1 MARTSR
7 LLVLAVAW
15 AVPVC
20 WTVLALLAG
29 PSDGTSLSSRLL
41 PTAGARWDDT
51 VRVGAIY
58 GETALRPG
66 DEVQAVDGRALGDWA
81 DDTGDLGGV
90 RREVGDVVRYEVRR
104 PGAGLDLIQQVDV
117 TLHRYPLAAAVQ
129 AAPHVVL
136 LPVLL
141 LALGSLVF
149 WSRPS
154 TAPAWA
160 FLVAAALLPATLT
173 STPLGLGVVDL
184 AGARGTWPAVVGEA
198 MAALGLVALMLAVAL
213 LTRPEGRARWV
224 TAALLAAPAVGYA
237 VWVAALSDGAD
248 SALERQW
255 VLATVWA
262 PALWAAVPALL
273 VIATLAHLR
282 ARGRSDVLATRLALL
297 GVGAGVGAWLV
308 LGPVPDFLTGAPLL
322 REDVLV
328 LLGGGLAVACVAVAA
343 GRYHLGEI
351 EPRVRRGLVQALVL
365 VVVGAAF
372 AGAVRAVDAA
382 ADISAGSML
391 AGGLLALL
399 LLPAGVAVQ
408 RTVRRV
414 VYGEREF
421 PDRVVSDLRRL
432 DALTAPEDALREALE
447 LLARRLH
454 LSFAAVDVLATPTSG
469 PIAAAIGAPTGT
481 PATVDL
487 SVGGTTVGRLR
498 VEVDAGH
505 DPFGPGDRRLLE
517 DVGTQVGALVQAV
530 TANRELQVSRQ
541 RLVAAREEER
551 RRLRRDLHDGLGPSL
566 ASLAMRLEAASD
578 LIDDD
583 PEQASNLVVA
593 ALRPGPRGHRRG
605 TTTGGGAATTRA
617 GPARPGLGAAPPGRR
632 ARLRRGRGAVVGG
645 GRRRHR
651 AASRRGRGRG
661 LPHRRRGR
669 HQRAAPQR
677 RRPVRRTPGA
687 RGRRPAHRRLRHGI
701 GAGSGPAPGCRPVL
715 DAGARR
721 GARRVVRGGGP
732 PRGRHRGPGA
742 AAARPGTEREQ
753 ASVSRAR
760 RSRWTATGC

>member
-1 MARTSR
+1 MVRTSR

-41 PTAGARWDDT
+41 PSAGAGWDET
-51 VRVGAIY
+51 VRVGATY

-66 DEVQAVDGRALGDWA
+66 DEVQAVDGRTLADWA
-81 DDTGDLGGV
+81 DGTGDSGDV

-104 PGAGLDLIQQVDV
+104 TGSGLDLIQQVDV
-117 TLHRYPLAAAVQ
+117 TLHRYPLAAAVR

-141 LALGSLVF
+141 LALGSLAF

-154 TAPAWA
+154 AASAWA
-160 FLVAAALLPATLT
+160 FLAAAALLPSTLT

-184 AGARGTWPAVVGEA
+184 AGARGTWPAVVGEV
-198 MAALGLVALMLAVAL
+198 MAAIGLVALMVAVAF
-213 LTRPEGRARWV
+213 LTRPEGRGRWL
-224 TAALLAAPAVGYA
+224 TAALLGAPAVGYA
-237 VWVAALSDGAD
+237 VWVAALSDGAG
-248 SALERQW
+248 SALERQA

-262 PALWAAVPALL
+262 PVLWAAVPALL

-308 LGPVPDFLTGAPLL
+308 LGPVPDLLTGAPVL
-322 REDVLV
+322 REDLLV
-328 LLGGGLAVACVAVAA
+328 LLGGGLTVACVAVAA

-351 EPRVRRGLVQALVL
+351 EPRVRRGLVQAFVLVL
-365 VVVGAAF
+365 VGAAF
-372 AGAVRAVDAA
+372 AGAVRAVDVAV
-382 ADISAGSML
+382 DISASSML

-414 VYGEREF
+414 VYGDREF
-421 PDRVVSDLRRL
+421 PHRVVSDLRRL
-432 DALTAPEDALREALE
+432 DAMTAPEDALREALE

-454 LSFAAVDVLATPTSG
+454 LSYAAVDVLATPTSG

-487 SVGGTTVGRLR
+487 SVGGTTVGHLR

-505 DPFGPGDRRLLE
+505 DPFGPGDQRLLE

-530 TANRELQVSRQ
+530 TANRELQLSRQ

-583 PEQASNLVVA
+583 PEQASRLVSRLSDQAREGIGEVRRLVEG
-593 ALRPGPRGHRRG
+593 LRP
-605 TTTGGGAATTRA
+605 
-617 GPARPGLGAAPPGRR
+617 PALDQLGLVSA
-632 ARLRRGRGAVVGG
+632 L
-645 GRRRHR
+645 RHR
-651 AASRRGRGRG
+651 AAEHGAAGTG
-661 LPHRRRGR
+661 VPWTVEAGDDIEPLPAAVEVAAYRIVVEAVTNVQR
-669 HQRAAPQR
+669 HSGAERCV
-677 RRPVRRTPGA
+677 VRLARTDGDL
-687 RGRRPAHRRLRHGI
+687 HI
-701 GAGSGPAPGCRPVL
+701 DVIDTGSGLAADRRAGVGLSSMRARAEELGGSFEAGDRP
-715 DAGARR
+715 
-721 GARRVVRGGGP
+721 GGGTVVGVRLP
-732 PRGRHRGPGA
+732 LDQGWA
-742 AAARPGTEREQ
+742 
-753 ASVSRAR
+753 
-760 RSRWTATGC
+760 

>member
-1 MARTSR
+1 MPRTSR

-15 AVPVC
+15 AVPLC

-41 PTAGARWDDT
+41 PSASERWGDT
-51 VRVGAIY
+51 VHVRATY

-66 DEVQAVDGRALGDWA
+66 DEVQAVDGRALADWA
-81 DDTGDLGGV
+81 NGTGDLDGV
-90 RREVGDVVRYEVRR
+90 RREVGDVLRYEVRR

-117 TLHRYPLAAAVQ
+117 TLHRYPLAAAVR

-149 WSRPS
+149 WARPS

-160 FLVAAALLPATLT
+160 FLVAAALLPTTLT
-173 STPLGLGVVDL
+173 STP
-184 AGARGTWPAVVGEA
+184 
-198 MAALGLVALMLAVAL
+198 LGLVALMLAVAL
-213 LTRPEGRARWV
+213 LTRPEGRGRWV
-224 TAALLAAPAVGYA
+224 TAALLTAPAVGYA
-237 VWVAALSDGAD
+237 VWVAAFADGSD
-248 SALERQW
+248 SALEQQW
-255 VLATVWA
+255 VLSSVWA
-262 PALWAAVPALL
+262 PALWATVPALL
-273 VIATLAHLR
+273 AIATLAHLR

-308 LGPVPDFLTGAPLL
+308 LGPVPDLLTGSPLL

-328 LLGGGLAVACVAVAA
+328 LLGGGLAVACVAAAA

-365 VVVGAAF
+365 VVVGAVF
-372 AGAVRAVDAA
+372 AGAVRAVDVA

-414 VYGEREF
+414 VYGDREF

-454 LSFAAVDVLATPTSG
+454 LSYAAVDVLATPTSG

-505 DPFGPGDRRLLE
+505 DPLGPGDRRLLE

-566 ASLAMRLEAASD
+566 ATLAMRLEAATD
-578 LIDDD
+578 LIHDD
-583 PEQASNLVVA
+583 PD
-593 ALRPGPRGHRRG
+593 
-605 TTTGGGAATTRA
+605 GAAD
-617 GPARPGLGAAPPGRR
+617 LV
-632 ARLRRGRGAVVGG
+632 ARL
-645 GRRRHR
+645 
-651 AASRRGRGRG
+651 SD
-661 LPHRRRGR
+661 
-669 HQRAAPQR
+669 Q
-677 RRPVRRTPGA
+677 A
-687 RGRRPAHRRLRHGI
+687 REDI
-701 GAGSGPAPGCRPVL
+701 G
-715 DAGARR
+715 
-721 GARRVVRGGGP
+721 
-732 PRGRHRGPGA
+732 
-742 AAARPGTEREQ
+742 
-753 ASVSRAR
+753 
-760 RSRWTATGC
+760 

>member
-15 AVPVC
+15 AVPIC

-41 PTAGARWDDT
+41 PSASERWGDT
-51 VRVGAIY
+51 VHVRATY

-66 DEVQAVDGRALGDWA
+66 DEVQAVDGRALADWA
-81 DDTGDLGGV
+81 DGTGDLDGV

-117 TLHRYPLAAAVQ
+117 TLHRYPLAAAVR

-173 STPLGLGVVDL
+173 STPLGLGVIDL
-184 AGARGTWPAVVGEA
+184 AGARGTWPAAVGEA

-213 LTRPEGRARWV
+213 LTRPEGRGRWV
-224 TAALLAAPAVGYA
+224 TAALLTAPAVGYA
-237 VWVAALSDGAD
+237 VWVAAFADGSD
-248 SALERQW
+248 SALEQQW
-255 VLATVWA
+255 VLSSVWA
-262 PALWAAVPALL
+262 PALWATVPALL
-273 VIATLAHLR
+273 AIATLAHLR

-308 LGPVPDFLTGAPLL
+308 LGPVPDLLTGAPLL

-414 VYGEREF
+414 VYGDREF

-454 LSFAAVDVLATPTSG
+454 LSYAPSTCWPRPPRGRA
-469 PIAAAIGAPTGT
+469 IAADRSP
-481 PATVDL
+481 D
-487 SVGGTTVGRLR
+487 
-498 VEVDAGH
+498 GH
-505 DPFGPGDRRLLE
+505 ARDRRPLRRRHHPRAPPARGRRRPRP
-517 DVGTQVGALVQAV
+517 VRTGRPASARGRGAQVGALVQAV
-530 TANRELQVSRQ
+530 TANRELQRSRQ
-541 RLVAAREEER
+541 RLV
-551 RRLRRDLHDGLGPSL
+551 D
-566 ASLAMRLEAASD
+566 
-578 LIDDD
+578 
-583 PEQASNLVVA
+583 
-593 ALRPGPRGHRRG
+593 RPR
-605 TTTGGGAATTRA
+605 GGAA
-617 GPARPGLGAAPPGRR
+617 
-632 ARLRRGRGAVVGG
+632 
-645 GRRRHR
+645 
-651 AASRRGRGRG
+651 S
-661 LPHRRRGR
+661 
-669 HQRAAPQR
+669 
-677 RRPVRRTPGA
+677 
-687 RGRRPAHRRLRHGI
+687 
-701 GAGSGPAPGCRPVL
+701 
-715 DAGARR
+715 
-721 GARRVVRGGGP
+721 
-732 PRGRHRGPGA
+732 
-742 AAARPGTEREQ
+742 AAARPARRLGPVAGHHGDEPGGGPRPD
-753 ASVSRAR
+753 RAR
-760 RSRWTATGC
+760 PGAAPSAGRRGWPTRPATTSPRYVGSSTGCDPRPSTSSAWSRRCASGPPSTTSPPGHGAVPWTVEADDDVEPLPAAVEVAAYRIVAGGGHQRACATAAPSACAVTPARAPAATSGRGRRRRARVWPPDRRPGVGLDSMRERAEELGGYAAR

>member
-41 PTAGARWDDT
+41 PPAGDRWDDT
-51 VRVGAIY
+51 VRVRATY

-66 DEVQAVDGRALGDWA
+66 DEVLVVDGRAPADWA
-81 DDTGDLGGV
+81 GGDTGDV

-104 PGAGLDLIQQVDV
+104 PRAGLDLIQQVDV
-117 TLHRYPLAAAVQ
+117 TLHRYPFAAAVR
-129 AAPHVVL
+129 AAPQAVL
-136 LPVLL
+136 LPGLL
-141 LALGSLVF
+141 LVLGSLVF

-154 TAPAWA
+154 AAPARA
-160 FLVAAALLPATLT
+160 FLAAAALLPAALT

-198 MAALGLVALMLAVAL
+198 LAALGLAALVLAVAL
-213 LTRPEGRARWV
+213 LTPPGRGGRWA
-224 TAALLAAPAVGYA
+224 TTALLAAPAVGYV
-237 VWVAALSDGAD
+237 VWLAARLGGAG
-248 SALERQW
+248 STLERQA

-262 PALWAAVPALL
+262 PAMWAAVPALL
-273 VIATLAHLR
+273 VVATLAHLR
-282 ARGRSDVLATRLALL
+282 ARERADVLATRLALL
-297 GVGAGVGAWLV
+297 GVGAGLGAWLV
-308 LGPVPDFLTGAPLL
+308 LGPAPDLLTGAPLL
-322 REDVLV
+322 RQDLLV
-328 LLGGGLAVACVAVAA
+328 LLGGGLAVACVAAA
-343 GRYHLGEI
+343 AAHYHLGEI

-372 AGAVRAVDAA
+372 VGVVRAADAA
-382 ADISAGSML
+382 ADISVGSML
-391 AGGLLALL
+391 AGGVLALL
-399 LLPAGVAVQ
+399 LLPVGVAVQ

-414 VYGEREF
+414 VYGDREF

-432 DALTAPEDALREALE
+432 DAMTAPEDSLREALE

-454 LSFAAVDVLATPTSG
+454 LSFAAVDVLATPASG
-469 PIAAAIGAPTGT
+469 PIAASIGVPAGT

-566 ASLAMRLEAASD
+566 ASLAMRLEAATD
-578 LIDDD
+578 LIDED
-583 PEQASNLVVA
+583 PEQAADLVSRLSDQAREGIGEVRRLVDGLRPPALDQLGLVSALRHHAAEHGAAQAGVPWSVEAGAGIEPLPAAVEVA
-593 ALRPGPRGHRRG
+593 AYRIVLEAVTNVQRHSGADRCVVRLARQDGDLDIEVSDTGSGLAADRRPGVGLSSMRERAEELGGSFEAGDRP
-605 TTTGGGAATTRA
+605 GGGT
-617 GPARPGLGAAPPGRR
+617 
-632 ARLRRGRGAVVGG
+632 
-645 GRRRHR
+645 
-651 AASRRGRGRG
+651 
-661 LPHRRRGR
+661 
-669 HQRAAPQR
+669 
-677 RRPVRRTPGA
+677 
-687 RGRRPAHRRLRHGI
+687 
-701 GAGSGPAPGCRPVL
+701 
-715 DAGARR
+715 
-721 GARRVVRGGGP
+721 VVRVRLP
-732 PRGRHRGPGA
+732 LDQEPSA
-742 AAARPGTEREQ
+742 
-753 ASVSRAR
+753 
-760 RSRWTATGC
+760 

>member
-7 LLVLAVAW
+7 LLVLVVAW

-51 VRVGAIY
+51 VRVRATY

-66 DEVQAVDGRALGDWA
+66 DEVQAVDGRALDDWA
-81 DDTGDLGGV
+81 DDTGDLAGV

-104 PGAGLDLIQQVDV
+104 PGTGLDLIQQVDV
-117 TLHRYPLAAAVQ
+117 TLHRYPFAAAVR

-141 LALGSLVF
+141 LAVGSLVF

-184 AGARGTWPAVVGEA
+184 AGARGTWPMIVGEA
-198 MAALGLVALMLAVAL
+198 MAVLGLVALMLAVAL
-213 LTRPEGRARWV
+213 LTRPEGRGRGV
-224 TAALLAAPAVGYA
+224 TAVLLAAPAVGYA

-297 GVGAGVGAWLV
+297 GVGAGVGAGLV
-308 LGPVPDFLTGAPLL
+308 LGPVPDLLSGAPLL
-322 REDVLV
+322 SEDVLV
-328 LLGGGLAVACVAVAA
+328 LFGGGLVVACVAVAA
-343 GRYHLGEI
+343 ARYRLGEI

-414 VYGEREF
+414 VYGDREF
-421 PDRVVSDLRRL
+421 PHRVVSDLRRL
-432 DALTAPEDALREALE
+432 DALTAPEDALGEALE

-454 LSFAAVDVLATPTSG
+454 LSYAAVEVLATPTSG
-469 PIAAAIGAPTGT
+469 PIAAAVGAPAGT

-487 SVGGTTVGRLR
+487 SVGGTTVGHLR

-583 PEQASNLVVA
+583 PAQASNLVSRLSDQAREGIGEVRRLVEG
-593 ALRPGPRGHRRG
+593 LRP
-605 TTTGGGAATTRA
+605 
-617 GPARPGLGAAPPGRR
+617 PALDQLGLVSA
-632 ARLRRGRGAVVGG
+632 L
-645 GRRRHR
+645 RHR
-651 AASRRGRGRG
+651 AAEHGSAGAGVPWSVEADDDIEPLPAAVEVAAYRIVVEAVTNVQRHSGADRCVVRLARLDGDLRIDVSDTGSG
-661 LPHRRRGR
+661 L
-669 HQRAAPQR
+669 APD
-677 RRPVRRTPGA
+677 RRPGVGLSSMRERAEELGGSFEA
-687 RGRRPAHRRLRHGI
+687 GDRP
-701 GAGSGPAPGCRPVL
+701 
-715 DAGARR
+715 
-721 GARRVVRGGGP
+721 GGGTVVQVRLPLDQGP
-732 PRGRHRGPGA
+732 PA
-742 AAARPGTEREQ
+742 
-753 ASVSRAR
+753 
-760 RSRWTATGC
+760 

>member
-51 VRVGAIY
+51 IRVGAIY

-66 DEVQAVDGRALGDWA
+66 DEVQAVDGRALADWA
-81 DDTGDLGGV
+81 DGTGDLDGV

-136 LPVLL
+136 VPVLL
-141 LALGSLVF
+141 LAMGSLVF

-248 SALERQW
+248 STLERQW

-297 GVGAGVGAWLV
+297 GVGAGVGAGLV

-454 LSFAAVDVLATPTSG
+454 LSFAAVDVLATPMSG

-583 PEQASNLVVA
+583 PEQASNLVSRLSDQAREGIGEVRRLVEG
-593 ALRPGPRGHRRG
+593 LRP
-605 TTTGGGAATTRA
+605 
-617 GPARPGLGAAPPGRR
+617 PALDQLGLVSA
-632 ARLRRGRGAVVGG
+632 L
-645 GRRRHR
+645 RHR
-651 AASRRGRGRG
+651 AAEHDAAGAGVPWSVEAADDIEPLPAAVEVAAYRIVVEAVTNVQRHSGADRCVVRLARTDGDLRIDVSDTGSG
-661 LPHRRRGR
+661 L
-669 HQRAAPQR
+669 APD
-677 RRPVRRTPGA
+677 RRPGVGLSSMRERAEELGGSFEA
-687 RGRRPAHRRLRHGI
+687 GDRP
-701 GAGSGPAPGCRPVL
+701 
-715 DAGARR
+715 
-721 GARRVVRGGGP
+721 GGGTVVGVRLP
-732 PRGRHRGPGA
+732 LDQGWA
-742 AAARPGTEREQ
+742 
-753 ASVSRAR
+753 
-760 RSRWTATGC
+760 

>member
-29 PSDGTSLSSRLL
+29 PSDGTSLSSRLQ
-41 PTAGARWDDT
+41 PTAGAGWGDT
-51 VRVGAIY
+51 VRVRATY

-66 DEVQAVDGRALGDWA
+66 DEVQAVDGRALEDWA
-81 DDTGDLGGV
+81 DDTGDLAGV

-104 PGAGLDLIQQVDV
+104 RGAGLDLIQQVDV
-117 TLHRYPLAAAVQ
+117 TLHRYPLVEAVR

-136 LPVLL
+136 LPTLL
-141 LALGSLVF
+141 LVLGSLVF
-149 WSRPS
+149 WSRSS
-154 TAPAWA
+154 TAPARA
-160 FLVAAALLPATLT
+160 FLVAVALLPAALT
-173 STPLGLGVVDL
+173 STPLGLGVIDL
-184 AGARGTWPAVVGEA
+184 AGARGTWPVLVGEA
-198 MAALGLVALMLAVAL
+198 MAALGLTALMLSVAL
-213 LTRPEGRARWV
+213 LTRPSARGRWV
-224 TAALLAAPAVGYA
+224 LAVLLAAPAVGYA
-237 VWVAALSDGAD
+237 VRVAAFSGDG
-248 SALERQW
+248 SELERQW
-255 VLATVWA
+255 VLASVWA
-262 PALWAAVPALL
+262 PVLWVAVPALL
-273 VIATLAHLR
+273 VVATLAHLR
-282 ARGRSDVLATRLALL
+282 ARERADVLATRLALL

-308 LGPVPDFLTGAPLL
+308 LGPAPGLLTGAPLL
-322 REDVLV
+322 RLD
-328 LLGGGLAVACVAVAA
+328 LLLLFCGGLAVACVAVAA
-343 GRYHLGEI
+343 GHYHLAEI

-372 AGAVRAVDAA
+372 VGVVRAVDVA
-382 ADISAGSML
+382 ADISVGSML

-408 RTVRRV
+408 RAVRRL
-414 VYGEREF
+414 VYGDREF

-454 LSFAAVDVLATPTSG
+454 LSYAAVDVLATPTSG
-469 PIAAAIGAPTGT
+469 PIAAAVGASTGT

-498 VEVDAGH
+498 VEADPGH

-583 PEQASNLVVA
+583 PAQASNLVSRLSDQAREGIGEVRRLVEG
-593 ALRPGPRGHRRG
+593 LRP
-605 TTTGGGAATTRA
+605 
-617 GPARPGLGAAPPGRR
+617 PALDQLGLVSA
-632 ARLRRGRGAVVGG
+632 L
-645 GRRRHR
+645 RHR
-651 AASRRGRGRG
+651 AAEHGSAGAGVPWSVEADDDIEPLPAAVEVAAYRIVVEAVTNVQRHSGADRCVVRLARQDGDLHIDVSDTGSG
-661 LPHRRRGR
+661 L
-669 HQRAAPQR
+669 APD
-677 RRPVRRTPGA
+677 RRPGVGLSSMRERAEELGGSFEAGDHPDGGTVVQVRLP
-687 RGRRPAHRRLRHGI
+687 
-701 GAGSGPAPGCRPVL
+701 L
-715 DAGARR
+715 DQ
-721 GARRVVRGGGP
+721 GP
-732 PRGRHRGPGA
+732 PA
-742 AAARPGTEREQ
+742 
-753 ASVSRAR
+753 
-760 RSRWTATGC
+760 